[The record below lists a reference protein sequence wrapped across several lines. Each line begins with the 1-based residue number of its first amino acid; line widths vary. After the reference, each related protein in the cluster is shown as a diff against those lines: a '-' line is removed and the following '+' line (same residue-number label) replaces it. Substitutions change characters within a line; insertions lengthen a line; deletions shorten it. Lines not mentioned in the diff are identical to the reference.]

1 MGLQKG
7 HLHQVSSVCVWGGD
21 KSDESKRRGG
31 GETTFSP
38 LFMSIITVCPCHAVK
53 WKLSENVCTERGQFT
68 GKETDGRGA
77 KERRG
82 ERIAVRK
89 SEVRGQ

>member
-1 MGLQKG
+1 MC
-7 HLHQVSSVCVWGGD
+7 VCGGEI
-21 KSDESKRRGG
+21 KVMSLRGG

-82 ERIAVRK
+82 ERIAVR
-89 SEVRGQ
+89 